1 MRILFLSQH
10 CDPEPFTRICPLA
23 RVLSERG
30 HSVEVLTGFPNYPQG
45 RLYPGYRQR
54 FLQREDLGGVPVLR
68 VPLFPDHSR
77 SAIRRIVSGVSLSL
91 STTLWGLHYARR
103 PEIVFCYGHPNIV
116 WGARV
121 LQWRFGIPW
130 IYDVQDLW
138 PDTILA
144 SGITPPRFLMK
155 IIESY
160 VNRLYCQA
168 PGLTAISPGLREALI
183 ARGAAAE
190 CVWTVYNWADETRPL
205 CVAREAALAKRW
217 GLEGKFV
224 VMYAGNLGLA
234 QGLEAVLEA
243 AALLA
248 PRRPEVHIV
257 FMGSGVKEPELKALA
272 QRRQLPNVTF
282 IPHQPPAEMGRYL
295 GLADALLIHLLP
307 HPLFDITIPSKTQDY
322 LRSGK
327 PIVMATRGD
336 AAELVRRA
344 GAGVLCEPG
353 DAHSIAAAI
362 EKMASLSPEQLH
374 QMGQAGPAFYERE
387 LSLRLGAQRFEEIF
401 QEVWER
407 ARAAKSPK
415 KFMSKETWSP
425 PV

>member
-1 MRILFLSQH
+1 M
-10 CDPEPFTRICPLA
+10 
-23 RVLSERG
+23 ERG
-30 HSVEVLTGFPNYPQG
+30 HFVEILTGFPNYPQG

-77 SAIRRIVSGVSLSL
+77 SAWRRIVSGVSLSL
-91 STTLWGLHYARR
+91 STTLWGLHYAKR
-103 PEIVFCYGHPNIV
+103 PDIVFCYGHPNIV

-121 LQWRFGIPW
+121 LQRRFGIPW

-144 SGITPPRFLMK
+144 SGITPPRLFMK
-155 IIESY
+155 IIERY
-160 VNRLYCQA
+160 VKSVYCQA

-183 ARGAAAE
+183 ARGAPAE
-190 CVWTVYNWADETRPL
+190 CVWTVYNWGDESRQPCTP
-205 CVAREAALAKRW
+205 REEALARRW

-234 QGLEAVLEA
+234 QGLEAVLAA

-248 PRRPEVHIV
+248 PRRPEVHFV
-257 FMGSGVKEPELKALA
+257 FVGSGVKEQELKALA
-272 QRRQLPNVTF
+272 QRQQLPNVTF
-282 IPHQPPAEMGRYL
+282 IPHQPPSEISRYL
-295 GLADALLIHLLP
+295 GLAEALLIHLLP

-362 EKMASLSPEQLH
+362 EKIASLSPAQL
-374 QMGQAGPAFYERE
+374 QKMGQAGPAFYEKE
-387 LSLRLGAQRFEEIF
+387 LSLRLGAQKFEEIF

-407 ARAAKSPK
+407 ARAAHSPK
-415 KFMSKETWSP
+415 KFISKETLSP